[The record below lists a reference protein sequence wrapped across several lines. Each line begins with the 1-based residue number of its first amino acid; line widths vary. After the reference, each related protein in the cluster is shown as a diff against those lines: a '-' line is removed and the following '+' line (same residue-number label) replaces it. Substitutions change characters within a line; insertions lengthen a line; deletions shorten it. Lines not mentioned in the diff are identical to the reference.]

1 MKTILY
7 LIFGAVLIGT
17 IYVLT
22 NGDLGAMTVW
32 FLFYG
37 SLALGLNQERPRR

>member
-7 LIFGAVLIGT
+7 LIFGAALIGT

-32 FLFYG
+32 ILFYG
-37 SLALGLNQERPRR
+37 SLALGLNQEKPRR